1 MKKKMKYGLWIC
13 ALVVGLFQA
22 SCDDGEG
29 YSIGDIAYGACTE

>member
-1 MKKKMKYGLWIC
+1 MKRKMKYGLWIC

-29 YSIGDIAYGACTE
+29 YSIG